1 MEPYRLTEHARLDAR
16 NTFGVPARAPMLVD
30 VADAAVLPELFGNA
44 MLRDGPVLVLGGGSN
59 LLFAD
64 NPEGVVLSLCGQQID
79 IIDNHGGTAAGGTA
93 AGDTAAVDTAIV
105 RADAGVEWHALV
117 LWTLGHGLCGL
128 ENLALIPGTVGAAPI
143 QNIGAYG
150 VEVCEHVHCVE
161 VFDRVEHTVRR
172 IAAADCGFAYRDS
185 LFKRTPDRHVVIA
198 VEFVLSRTPTLR
210 LDYTGLG
217 EELAAMQVDAPR
229 PSQVAEAVCRIRRRK
244 LPDPT
249 VLGNAGSFFKN
260 PIVPRAQADALAS
273 EHPAL
278 PVFPLAPF
286 PADAAAHGVETAIAR
301 RKLSAAWLID
311 ACGWKGH
318 RDGDAGVSGSHALVL
333 VNHGQASGMQLLDL
347 ARRIAAS
354 VDERFGVALEP
365 EPRIIGAQW

>member
-1 MEPYRLTEHARLDAR
+1 MGSYRLVENARLDAR
-16 NTFGVPARAPMLVD
+16 NTFGVAARAPMLVE
-30 VADAAVLPELFGNA
+30 VSDAAALPELFGYV

-59 LLFAD
+59 LLFAGD
-64 NPEGVVLSLCGQQID
+64 PEGVVLALGAQKIEILEDDGSHLDDSI
-79 IIDNHGGTAAGGTA
+79 T
-93 AGDTAAVDTAIV
+93 IV

-117 LWTLGHGLCGL
+117 LWTLGHGLAGL

-150 VEVCEHVHCVE
+150 VEVREHIHVVE
-161 VFDRVEHTVRR
+161 VFERASGQLQRLDRD
-172 IAAADCGFAYRDS
+172 ACAFAYRDS
-185 LFKRTPDRHVVIA
+185 LLKREPERYIVTA
-198 VEFVLSRTPTLR
+198 VEFALSRMPHLN
-210 LDYTGLG
+210 LDYAGLG
-217 EELAAMQVDAPR
+217 DELMAMGIDAPR

-260 PIVPRAQADALAS
+260 PIVPMAQADAMQHA
-273 EHPAL
+273 HPSL
-278 PVFPLAPF
+278 PMFRTNDEA
-286 PADAAAHGVETAIAR
+286 T

-318 RDGDAGVSGSHALVL
+318 RDGDAGVATSHALVL
-333 VNHGQASGMQLLDL
+333 VNHGAATGTQLLDL

-354 VDERFGVALEP
+354 VQDRFGVALEP
-365 EPRIIGAQW
+365 EPRLIGARW

>member
-1 MEPYRLTEHARLDAR
+1 MQPYRLTEHARLDAR

-30 VADAAVLPELFGNA
+30 VGDAAVLPELFGNA

-59 LLFAD
+59 LLFAG
-64 NPEGVVLSLCGQQID
+64 NPQGVVLSLCGQKIALID
-79 IIDNHGGTAAGGTA
+79 DDRAATAA
-93 AGDTAAVDTAIV
+93 DTAIV

-150 VEVCEHVHCVE
+150 VEVCERVHCVE
-161 VFDRVEHTVRR
+161 VFDRVERTVRR

-185 LFKRTPDRHVVIA
+185 VFKRTPDRHVVVA
-198 VEFVLSRTPTLR
+198 VEFVLSRTPAMR

-217 EELAAMQVDAPR
+217 EELAAMQVDTPR

-244 LPDPT
+244 LPDPA

-260 PIVPRAQADALAS
+260 PIVALQQADALAG
-273 EHPAL
+273 EHPDL

-286 PADAAAHGVETAIAR
+286 PADAAAHGLEAATAR

-318 RDGDAGVSGSHALVL
+318 RDGDAGVSDSHALVL
-333 VNHGQASGMQLLDL
+333 VNHGQASGLQLLDL
-347 ARRIAAS
+347 ARRIAVS

-365 EPRIIGAQW
+365 EPRIIGAEW